1 VLEGKNPRGR
11 EDMDM
16 DMDMD
21 MQNNTNNNTNPP
33 PPPLPPPPQQRTTAR
48 ATARTRTRTMS
59 PKSVLYHYYEKAPR
73 HVKLNSKQWITWEH
87 HHGNRYGNGHGH
99 GAKEP
104 PNNGHRDRNRGAQQN
119 QTTNRSFTSI
129 FVCPMSGEAFLAGP
143 QYAFGRQIILSNQ
156 QQPHHQ
162 QRVGNPGWLHGSE
175 TKQLHWYS
183 SRFMAENAAAARA
196 WDCFLWREGGNLNDF
211 RLGGGYGGD
220 SYGCG
225 DGGGCGGDSYGCGD
239 GGPPPY
245 PRGKRPAWPPSQQF
259 PFWVQMLVRC
269 TRERSGGKPKPA
281 THHSWQEAE
290 LSSRERAVVAA
301 AAATPTATAT
311 ATAGNSPD
319 ITRKEFGSSSS
330 LTTRSS
336 TNRNTRGVNN
346 NKECDEERMLL
357 PIEVSAFPSIAD
369 HEATVNATTTT
380 THTKAT
386 DSTGKPKGTESIGDD
401 IDDREGTSRV
411 GGGGA
416 GGVAVAV
423 AVPRKSCGNNNPN
436 KNNST
441 SGEPDKNVSEGPST
455 RKESS
460 TASSESICNKPR
472 ASLTGIASSA
482 SSTAIDDHPK
492 HNSPETMGLPI
503 VANEKIGN
511 ERPPKHFETPSGS
524 VIEEKASTLSTT
536 GDTRGEDPRLESF
549 LKDGHGPNEGN
560 KTSPRQRISS
570 DRPHKN
576 MVQNRTPELGDE
588 SNDNVV
594 DGKEGDS
601 PLVSL
606 DESTTEL
613 ESESKKRK
621 HERDDSDDDDDDD
634 DDSDDDVPLILLK
647 EKKARRNDHD
657 RAVPRQKETGNSR
670 NLRDAS
676 SNGKNTRS
684 EAVHSTSN
692 TPSPN
697 QFSRKVGMAE
707 KEFDA
712 DDADDANESM
722 GNSVIDLISIPSP
735 VSDER
740 EEYASNVKK
749 NEEKIDSFLQAVYGF
764 SADYAQSKKQHS
776 VNDADSDVDV
786 VECIEID
793 IDGPSETVHKPNDRS
808 IDLTV
813 AGNKRTTKPTT
824 SKAKAKP
831 RFKPH
836 KRTRKNEKEATA
848 TRERQKIL
856 SPETNESWDN
866 TSRSK
871 QFGSS
876 ANNSRRDSN
885 SNNNSN
891 SNEFHTNYGGRFNKN
906 PQSKLHTTKQYS
918 SLHENRFIFHPS
930 NNRMKPE
937 DNYKNKFLGM
947 DIEDAL
953 KEQERLFQRSAARVR
968 TQATFRVTSAVSN
981 EVKNSPY
988 SRTFPS
994 LVRDVHLEFTDH
1006 WKYRDCYA
1014 RLGLPRHASEQL
1026 IKSQYRRLAR
1036 VYHPDRNLGKP
1047 DTKHKFQAVTEA
1059 YNSLINNN
1067 TN

>member
-1 VLEGKNPRGR
+1 
-11 EDMDM
+11 
-16 DMDMD
+16 
-21 MQNNTNNNTNPP
+21 
-33 PPPLPPPPQQRTTAR
+33 
-48 ATARTRTRTMS
+48 
-59 PKSVLYHYYEKAPR
+59 
-73 HVKLNSKQWITWEH
+73 
-87 HHGNRYGNGHGH
+87 
-99 GAKEP
+99 
-104 PNNGHRDRNRGAQQN
+104 
-119 QTTNRSFTSI
+119 
-129 FVCPMSGEAFLAGP
+129 
-143 QYAFGRQIILSNQ
+143 
-156 QQPHHQ
+156 
-162 QRVGNPGWLHGSE
+162 
-175 TKQLHWYS
+175 
-183 SRFMAENAAAARA
+183 MAENAAAARA
-196 WDCFLWREGGNLNDF
+196 WDCFLLREGGNLNDF
-211 RLGGGYGGD
+211 RLGGG

-225 DGGGCGGDSYGCGD
+225 CGGDGYGYGDGGGGCGGDSYGCGSGSGGDD
-239 GGPPPY
+239 GGPLPY

-259 PFWVQMLVRC
+259 PFWVQKLVRC

-290 LSSRERAVVAA
+290 SSSRERAAVAA
-301 AAATPTATAT
+301 TAAATPSAT

-319 ITRKEFGSSSS
+319 TTREEFGSSSS

-336 TNRNTRGVNN
+336 TNRNTNTRGVNN
-346 NKECDEERMLL
+346 NKDCDEERMLL

-369 HEATVNATTTT
+369 HEATVNAAAAATTLTTTTT

-386 DSTGKPKGTESIGDD
+386 DSTGKPKVTESIGDD

-416 GGVAVAV
+416 SGGASGGAVGG
-423 AVPRKSCGNNNPN
+423 AVPRKTCGNNNPN
-436 KNNST
+436 KNHST
-441 SGEPDKNVSEGPST
+441 SGEPDKNVSEGPPT

-460 TASSESICNKPR
+460 TTSSESICNKPR
-472 ASLTGIASSA
+472 ASLTGIAST
-482 SSTAIDDHPK
+482 STAKATSIDDHPK
-492 HNSPETMGLPI
+492 HNSPETVGLPI

-511 ERPPKHFETPSGS
+511 ERPPKHFETTSGS

-536 GDTRGEDPRLESF
+536 GDTRGEDPRLESVV
-549 LKDGHGPNEGN
+549 KDGHGPNEGN
-560 KTSPRQRISS
+560 KTSRQRISS
-570 DRPHKN
+570 DRPHRN

-601 PLVSL
+601 PLVAL

-621 HERDDSDDDDDDD
+621 HERDDDGDDDDDDGVD
-634 DDSDDDVPLILLK
+634 DDDDYDDGDDDVPLVLMK
-647 EKKARRNDHD
+647 EKRARRNDHD
-657 RAVPRQKETGNSR
+657 PAVPGQKETGNSR

-676 SNGKNTRS
+676 SYGKNTRS
-684 EAVHSTSN
+684 EAVYSTSN

-697 QFSRKVGMAE
+697 QFSRNVGMAE

-712 DDADDANESM
+712 NDANESM
-722 GNSVIDLISIPSP
+722 GNSVIDLISISSP

-776 VNDADSDVDV
+776 VNDVDSDVDV

-813 AGNKRTTKPTT
+813 AGNKRTTKPT

-836 KRTRKNEKEATA
+836 KRTRKNEKDATV

-856 SPETNESWDN
+856 SPETNESWGN
-866 TSRSK
+866 KSRSK

-885 SNNNSN
+885 SNSN
-891 SNEFHTNYGGRFNKN
+891 SNEFHTEFHTNYGGRVNKN
-906 PQSKLHTTKQYS
+906 PQSKSHTTKQYS